1 MEMLTGF
8 PLLMQQTLALLKK
21 NCILCLRHKKITFI
35 QLFSSIIFMALMFG
49 IKKINNYSEKH
60 PVMDAVPDP
69 KPVTDLSIPPCEDMF
84 FIKVP
89 CYDFVWSGGQSG
101 RIDTIVSGIMANNPG
116 RPIPFDKVKSFQT
129 KEDLIEWL
137 HQNPM
142 LTCGALHFEEMNAT
156 VISYG
161 TVTNSKTKKIGRQIE
176 DPTFKYQMPLQL
188 AASREIGRSLIGD
201 PSFSWQVG
209 FKEYAHPAYMA
220 TPSDRKGDDSA
231 FNTFLGIFFLAA
243 AVLAF
248 VFQINYVVLEKELK
262 HRQAMTVMG
271 LFDTAYWSSWIVW
284 NCFMTLISSLF
295 TALFGLV
302 LRWNLFLN
310 SNFLIVL
317 LLFFIFQFNLATFG
331 LMITNFIRK
340 SSSTTSVGLAMF
352 LIGIM
357 TSVGNSII
365 YSDHSKVW
373 HRALWSL
380 FPPNLF
386 FGGLVILQ
394 SASKK
399 NISWNQISACDVDH
413 GEKFCYPL
421 SYYLWRL
428 IATFFLWIIL
438 MIYLDNVFPNYA
450 GSRKSVLYFLKA
462 SYWTGKGEHKFT
474 ENVQTSNPGFVPFPD
489 DESVIEEENSV
500 KQQAREGI
508 LDPDVAVQ
516 FRALTKKYNAI
527 NEKICCF
534 HFSCKTRKPFFAV
547 EGLWMNIPKDQ
558 LFCLLG
564 PNGAGKTTSI
574 SCLTGIT
581 TVSSGDALVYGQ
593 SIQSAAGLQ
602 NIRRMMGVCAQ
613 FDTLWDVL
621 SAVEHLKLFASIK
634 GLHKKSHES
643 EAKKLLEQVKLTAA
657 ANVRSC
663 SYSGG
668 MKRRLSFAISLIGN
682 PRLVILDEPT
692 TGMDP
697 VARRHIWNVIESA
710 KQGRSIILTTHS
722 MEEADVLSDRIGIMV
737 KGRLRCI
744 GNSTF
749 LKSKFGTGFTAK
761 VSFPKLNTASEEVDL
776 NQENRNAVKD
786 YFKQHLNVV
795 PKEEEKYFLTFAIQ
809 SEKEELLHDF
819 FDDLEQQER
828 MFGILN
834 TEIGLATLEEVFL
847 NIVNNA
853 ETEIAT
859 TIESMHLVTFPS
871 GDSVSVPVG
880 AKHAKIPESETPQNP
895 RGLMVEVYWQRNDR
909 GNLCIAGLSPEMPVP
924 DSFPTL
930 PFSTANSSGNV

>member
-1 MEMLTGF
+1 MEMQTGF
-8 PLLMQQTLALLKK
+8 PLLMQQTTALLKK
-21 NCILCLRHKKITFI
+21 NYILCLRQKIITFI
-35 QLFSSIIFMALMFG
+35 QLFSSIIFMALVFG
-49 IKKINNYSEKH
+49 ITEMNKYSEKKPIMGAAH
-60 PVMDAVPDP
+60 DP

-89 CYDFVWSGGQSG
+89 CYDFVWSGGGSR
-101 RIDTIVSGIMANNPG
+101 RIDSIVSRIMANNPG
-116 RPIPFDKVKSFQT
+116 RPIPFDKVKSFKT
-129 KEDLIEWL
+129 KDEVLEWL
-137 HQNPM
+137 LMNPM
-142 LTCGALHFEEMNAT
+142 LTCGALHFEEKNAT

-161 TVTNSKTKKIGRQIE
+161 TVTNSNTKKIGRQVE
-176 DPTFKYQMPLQL
+176 DSTFKYQMPLQI

-201 PSFSWQVG
+201 PSFSWIVG

-220 TPSDRKGDDSA
+220 STYDIEGDDSV
-231 FNTFLGIFFLAA
+231 FEFFLGIFFLAA

-271 LFDTAYWSSWIVW
+271 LFDTAYWSSWILW

-295 TALFGLV
+295 TALFGLI
-302 LRWNLFLN
+302 LRWDLFVKN
-310 SNFLIVL
+310 NFLIVL
-317 LLFFIFQFNLATFG
+317 LLFFMFQFNLAAFG

-340 SSSTTSVGLAMF
+340 SSSPTSVGLAMF
-352 LIGIM
+352 IMGIM
-357 TSVGNSII
+357 TSVGNNTI
-365 YSDHSKVW
+365 YSDKSKVW
-373 HRALWSL
+373 HRVLWSL

-386 FGGLVILQ
+386 FGGLVILD
-394 SASKK
+394 SKSGK
-399 NISWNQISACDVDH
+399 NRISWNQLSEC
-413 GEKFCYPL
+413 GYKSSEKICYPL

-438 MIYLDNVFPNYA
+438 MIYLDNVFPNSA

-462 SYWTGKGEHKFT
+462 SYWTGKGENKFT
-474 ENVQTSNPGFVPFPD
+474 ENVTASNPYSVPFID
-489 DESVIEEENSV
+489 DESVIEEENSA
-500 KQQAREGI
+500 KQQAKEGV
-508 LDPDVAVQ
+508 LEPDIAVQ
-516 FRALTKKYNAI
+516 FRALTKIYT
-527 NEKICCF
+527 KIAVKAHRFCCCCF
-534 HFSCKTRKPFFAV
+534 CLCEKMKPFVAV
-547 EGLWMNIPKDQ
+547 EGVWMNIPKDQ

-581 TVSSGDALVYGQ
+581 SISSGDALVYGH
-593 SIQSAAGLQ
+593 SIRSAGGMQ
-602 NIRRMMGVCAQ
+602 NIRGMMGVCSQ

-634 GLHKKSHES
+634 GLPKNSHES

-697 VARRHIWNVIESA
+697 IARRHIWNVIESA

-761 VSFPKLNTASEEVDL
+761 VSFPKLNTAAEVVDVNL
-776 NQENRNAVKD
+776 ENRNAVKD
-786 YFKQHLNVV
+786 YFRQHLNVV
-795 PKEEEKYFLTFAIQ
+795 PKEEEKYFLTFVIQ
-809 SEKEELLHDF
+809 CEKEELLHDF
-819 FDDLEQQER
+819 FEDLEKREKI
-828 MFGILN
+828 FGIVN
-834 TEIGLATLEEVFL
+834 TVIGMATLEEVFL
-847 NIVNNA
+847 NIVKKA
-853 ETEIAT
+853 EMETAT
-859 TIESMHLVTFPS
+859 TRENAS
-871 GDSVSVPVG
+871 
-880 AKHAKIPESETPQNP
+880 A
-895 RGLMVEVYWQRNDR
+895 
-909 GNLCIAGLSPEMPVP
+909 
-924 DSFPTL
+924 
-930 PFSTANSSGNV
+930 